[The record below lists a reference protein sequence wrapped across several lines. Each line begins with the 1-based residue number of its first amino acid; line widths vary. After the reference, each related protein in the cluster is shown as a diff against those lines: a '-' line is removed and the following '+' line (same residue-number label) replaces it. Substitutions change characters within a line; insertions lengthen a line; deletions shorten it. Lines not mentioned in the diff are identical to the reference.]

1 MAAKADPQQNA
12 SYLTEENGGVPAE
25 TSYLRNNEAVAE
37 AGIFKYDNLLVTQAP
52 GNFSAIYFEVSGL
65 YDNGITKTMVSDP
78 QMFVTY
84 SRSCVSGEE

>member
-1 MAAKADPQQNA
+1 MATKADPQEDA
-12 SYLTEENGGVPAE
+12 SYLTEENGGE
-25 TSYLRNNEAVAE
+25 EGITSYLRNTEATAE
-37 AGIFKYDNLLVTQAP
+37 AGIFRHDNLVVTQAP

-84 SRSCVSGEE
+84 ARSCVSGEE